1 MSNPLLDERRTRLIQ
16 SRIDA
21 GLNLDQIISELALFG
36 ISDTEK
42 DRITTIYNEINPP
55 VIQAEP
61 KPPAPAEPIIYYNP
75 TPLRDYQA
83 EVVKQAMET
92 PSGKCFIDL
101 PTGAGKTLVMYNF
114 IDNFI
119 RNHPARTHLFLIL
132 SPRIKLSTQHVDS
145 AKLRKE
151 IQHDFTAGAIAIINS
166 KSESNVS
173 RVIDKYQAGQ
183 HIIMSGTYQSIDRV
197 KYLLQRANIVP
208 SVVFNDE
215 AHMIST
221 WTDHIE
227 TNPARS
233 WLFSLPKIIHMT
245 ATPTLGQKSGLPEY
259 WGQFIRCVS
268 IGELINRN
276 ILCEIATVI
285 PNIKYN
291 AETMEMDIKHL
302 CLITYKTVLLYG
314 CKKAV
319 MFCNTQAKCVALYRE
334 FEKINRITPGAQ
346 VKPFVYIGTVG
357 MGLQSHASGTPV
369 PRNSHP
375 LEVGLELSV
384 DGKSLESLRPGQPID
399 IEEADIIVDGADLLD
414 TDDINTTN
422 TEDIKAYEGYN
433 TGPAILFTCKK
444 ISMGYDHPPIDFIG
458 FADPKCSRADISQC
472 VGRGLRVCPGK
483 TKCYVFIPITPADYS
498 ADLARKKQHDTLFE
512 YFAYIK
518 TDVGFD
524 IEDTMAMIPRHPEED
539 ELQQQINPDQVAGG
553 DAEEG
558 AGRDGLVPARP
569 AQEPALEYI
578 NPEQLA
584 LILLEESVYRGMEVV
599 SPKREQQTR
608 YNYYASLVKR
618 YKFKS
623 IQHYLA
629 TKPADFPDN
638 PEFKFNLVWQNWYTF
653 LNIDAGVYPS
663 GIDTWRLVCERENIR
678 TLDDY
683 MARYDTVINPKLPH
697 IPEEIY
703 RNFKGIARELRIDE
717 DIIRR

>member
-42 DRITTIYNEINPP
+42 DRIKSIYNEINPP

-92 PSGKCFIDL
+92 PSVKCVIDL

-114 IDNFI
+114 IDNYI

-173 RVIDKYQAGQ
+173 QVIDKYQAGQ

-197 KYLLQRANIVP
+197 KYLLQQANIIP

-215 AHMIST
+215 AHMLST

-233 WLFSLPKIIHMT
+233 WLFSQPKVIYMS
-245 ATPTLGQKSGLPEY
+245 ATPTLSQKSGLLEY
-259 WGQFIRCVS
+259 WGQYIKCVS

-302 CLITYKTVLLYG
+302 CQITYKTILMYN

-334 FEKINRITPGAQ
+334 FEKINRYRPNAQ
-346 VKPFVYIGTVG
+346 VKPFLYI
-357 MGLQSHASGTPV
+357 
-369 PRNSHP
+369 
-375 LEVGLELSV
+375 
-384 DGKSLESLRPGQPID
+384 GKSLESLGPGQPINIEAEEDVNGAELLD
-399 IEEADIIVDGADLLD
+399 IED
-414 TDDINTTN
+414 TTN
-422 TEDIKAYEGYN
+422 TEDIKAYEAYN
-433 TGPAILFTCKK
+433 TGPAILFTCRK
-444 ISMGYDHPPIDFIG
+444 ISMGYDYPPIDFIG
-458 FADPKCSRADISQC
+458 FADPKCAKADISQC
-472 VGRGLRVCPGK
+472 VGRGLRVCPETNK
-483 TKCYVFIPITPADYS
+483 YKCYVFIPITPADYS

-524 IEDTMAMIPRHPEED
+524 IEDTISIVPRHPEED
-539 ELQQQINPDQVAGG
+539 ELQQQQINPDQVPGG

-558 AGRDGLVPARP
+558 AGRDGLVPAT
-569 AQEPALEYI
+569 QEPAMEYI

-584 LILLEESVYRGMEVV
+584 LILLEESVYRGGNITYKEFIKTLKKLKLDTPDKYNTYRQQQSTIKPLIAKWPATAQDIYTRWPAFGWITVSSEETKRRYYSTKAECLIMFTRLNSHMLTDEEYEFLPMNEKYKKLREV
-599 SPKREQQTR
+599 
-608 YNYYASLVKR
+608 
-618 YKFKS
+618 
-623 IQHYLA
+623 
-629 TKPADFPDN
+629 
-638 PEFKFNLVWQNWYTF
+638 
-653 LNIDAGVYPS
+653 DA
-663 GIDTWRLVCERENIR
+663 
-678 TLDDY
+678 
-683 MARYDTVINPKLPH
+683 KLP
-697 IPEEIY
+697 EIHY
-703 RNFKGIARELRIDE
+703 SMYYG
-717 DIIRR
+717 